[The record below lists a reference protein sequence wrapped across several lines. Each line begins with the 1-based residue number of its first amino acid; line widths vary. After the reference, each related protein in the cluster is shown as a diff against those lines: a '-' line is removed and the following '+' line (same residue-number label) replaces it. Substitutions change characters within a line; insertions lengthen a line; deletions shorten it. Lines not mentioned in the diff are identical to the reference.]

1 MRSRVSAS
9 AIGASTQASRTTAYL
24 GTSGIVLP
32 GATLA
37 GFLQGGGIVFGAAAV
52 DASGAGVFCHP
63 VQGRSAFFAPLL
75 HVAEQIGEH
84 DPAVPAR
91 LVVGDLFLVEEFHQR
106 WPADP
111 EEVSGLLGGEP
122 LGLRHDGDHFSLAQG
137 FDDLD
142 QDPVDLPGKRGLLPI
157 RAQQER
163 WLSVQFQEAGKVQQ
177 RT

>member
-1 MRSRVSAS
+1 MDRMPEQRLYLDRAVRCSWTQLDLMGHDPKPAPPFSAMRSRVSAS

-91 LVVGDLFLVEEFHQR
+91 LVVGDLFLVEEFH
-106 WPADP
+106 
-111 EEVSGLLGGEP
+111 
-122 LGLRHDGDHFSLAQG
+122 
-137 FDDLD
+137 
-142 QDPVDLPGKRGLLPI
+142 
-157 RAQQER
+157 
-163 WLSVQFQEAGKVQQ
+163 
-177 RT
+177 